1 MKLYK
6 FRSLAGSTDCKS
18 KAGDKSDYC
27 RVIDIIKEGK
37 FWCSSFWELN
47 DPMEGI
53 FFHANRNS
61 IEELYKEK
69 EKYKI
74 CSFSGFNGFINPLLW
89 GYYANGFR
97 GIAIEI
103 EIGNIKENGYS
114 QIPDCEKVYQV
125 KYIPTIS
132 SVSHSNDV
140 IKILTRKLNIWKH
153 EDEFRFLT
161 TDNPN
166 FQKIGNITNV
176 FFGNPYGNVTNRD
189 EFANKDIIE
198 DYNSKKEKLQDLLET
213 KNIGYKD
220 VKIYGNGIYVD
231 V

>member
-37 FWCSSFWELN
+37 FWCSSFWGFN

-53 FFHANRNS
+53 FYANKNL
-61 IEELYKEK
+61 IEKIYSEK
-69 EKYKI
+69 EKYKL
-74 CSFSGFNGFINPLLW
+74 CSFSGINGFHNPLLW
-89 GYYANGFR
+89 GYYANGFK
-97 GIAIEI
+97 GVAIEI
-103 EIGNIKENGYS
+103 EVDNISKNEQSLY
-114 QIPDCEKVYQV
+114 QIE
-125 KYIPTIS
+125 YIPYIS
-132 SVSHSNDV
+132 SFSNSRNDV

-198 DYNSKKEKLQDLLET
+198 DYNSKKEKLQDLLKT
-213 KNIGYKD
+213 KNIKSKS
-220 VKIYGNGIYVD
+220 VKIIKNRIYVD
-231 V
+231 YK